1 MTMLTVMQSI
11 VHSTMQALVGV
22 SRQRRINGEILIP
35 LPDPL
40 PLGEPFRTAPDG
52 TRLFNPQW
60 NQPSLA
66 PINDDFINRATDL
79 IIESEQVS
87 ANYNFRRHINMYT
100 HMFVMQR
107 QPSLGT
113 SPARSDVVHAC
124 RQYFRTMR
132 GDYNAQTSTVARDKK
147 NQKNTKNSRRNR
159 KKKVSL

>member
-1 MTMLTVMQSI
+1 MTTLTVMQNI

-60 NQPSLA
+60 NQPSFA

-79 IIESEQVS
+79 IVESEQVS
-87 ANYNFRRHINMYT
+87 AF
-100 HMFVMQR
+100 
-107 QPSLGT
+107 S
-113 SPARSDVVHAC
+113 
-124 RQYFRTMR
+124 
-132 GDYNAQTSTVARDKK
+132 STCKHVY
-147 NQKNTKNSRRNR
+147 SR
-159 KKKVSL
+159 V